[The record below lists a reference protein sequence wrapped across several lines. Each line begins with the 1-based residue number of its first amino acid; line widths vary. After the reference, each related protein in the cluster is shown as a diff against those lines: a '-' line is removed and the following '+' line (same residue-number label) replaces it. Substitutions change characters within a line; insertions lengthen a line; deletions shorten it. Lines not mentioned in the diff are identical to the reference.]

1 MILEPK
7 SINGFLAI
15 IDNGN
20 FDKAAKILNITTS
33 ALSIR
38 VSSLE
43 RNMREKL
50 LIRTRP
56 FSLTQAGEIFY
67 EYALE
72 FKKME
77 SSLKLRLTE
86 ISE

>member
-1 MILEPK
+1 MFLEPK

-20 FDKAAKILNITTS
+20 FEKAAKKLNITTS

-38 VSSLE
+38 MSSLE
-43 RNMREKL
+43 KTMGEKL
-50 LIRTRP
+50 LVRTRP

-72 FKKME
+72 YKKME
-77 SSLKLRLTE
+77 SSLKAKLTGMTE
-86 ISE
+86 

>member
-1 MILEPK
+1 MFLEPK

-38 VSSLE
+38 VSSLRKPWE
-43 RNMREKL
+43 RSSSSELAL
-50 LIRTRP
+50 L
-56 FSLTQAGEIFY
+56 A
-67 EYALE
+67 
-72 FKKME
+72 
-77 SSLKLRLTE
+77 
-86 ISE
+86 

>member
-1 MILEPK
+1 MFLEPK

-20 FDKAAKILNITTS
+20 FEKAAKKLNITTS

-38 VSSLE
+38 MSSLE
-43 RNMREKL
+43 KTMGEKL
-50 LIRTRP
+50 LVRTRP

-72 FKKME
+72 YKKME
-77 SSLKLRLTE
+77 SSLKEKLTGIAE
-86 ISE
+86 